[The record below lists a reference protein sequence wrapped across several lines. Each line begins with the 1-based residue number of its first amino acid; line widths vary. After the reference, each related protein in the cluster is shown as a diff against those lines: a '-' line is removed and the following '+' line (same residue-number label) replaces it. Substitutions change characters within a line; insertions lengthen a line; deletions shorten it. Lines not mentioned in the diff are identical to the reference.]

1 MVFLSRTFT
10 LYANTVPNLSSLRE
24 NLQNYLKKLL
34 DIEKNTLFSI
44 FTIGIRKIIPDDSLL
59 SLGSA
64 LGVRYPP
71 SLKKEYKI
79 PKISIKE

>member
-1 MVFLSRTFT
+1 
-10 LYANTVPNLSSLRE
+10 VPNLSSLRE
-24 NLQNYLKKLL
+24 NLQKYLKKLL
-34 DIEKNTLFSI
+34 NMEKNTLFSI

-71 SLKKEYKI
+71 SLKKRTQNPQNIYERIDIQRLSKTY
-79 PKISIKE
+79 

>member
-1 MVFLSRTFT
+1 MFLSRPFT
-10 LYANTVPNLSSLRE
+10 LYANTVPNLYSLRE

-34 DIEKNTLFSI
+34 NMEKNTLFSI